1 MNQYIRVL
9 IVSGFLM
16 LLAMAPANRAGKAS
30 LESLDPAEAYGYIE
44 MAEIRAD
51 TAETEAD
58 RRLAMRL
65 YAIGATLDP
74 EQWGRSGMLGVL
86 TLLQDEEQIRGLR
99 VLLELQEETRPRLLP
114 QKRIVIGSQTQA
126 SIAAFDILSAIR
138 SGDVQ
143 AAKALLRRTNGVL
156 ALLEQYEDQIPGG
169 MSGLLERVK
178 NAKNSEPLRLTG
190 SDYVAQ
196 LQVQSQL
203 LGGRRDTW
211 STTLMAWQ
219 GRPLENVEGSDLGH
233 VLEMDLTKTL
243 WRGGWV
249 QP

>member
-1 MNQYIRVL
+1 
-9 IVSGFLM
+9 
-16 LLAMAPANRAGKAS
+16 
-30 LESLDPAEAYGYIE
+30 
-44 MAEIRAD
+44 
-51 TAETEAD
+51 
-58 RRLAMRL
+58 
-65 YAIGATLDP
+65 
-74 EQWGRSGMLGVL
+74 
-86 TLLQDEEQIRGLR
+86 
-99 VLLELQEETRPRLLP
+99 
-114 QKRIVIGSQTQA
+114 
-126 SIAAFDILSAIR
+126 
-138 SGDVQ
+138 
-143 AAKALLRRTNGVL
+143 
-156 ALLEQYEDQIPGG
+156 

-178 NAKNSEPLRLTG
+178 NAKNSDPLRLTG

-211 STTLMAWQ
+211 STALMAWQ